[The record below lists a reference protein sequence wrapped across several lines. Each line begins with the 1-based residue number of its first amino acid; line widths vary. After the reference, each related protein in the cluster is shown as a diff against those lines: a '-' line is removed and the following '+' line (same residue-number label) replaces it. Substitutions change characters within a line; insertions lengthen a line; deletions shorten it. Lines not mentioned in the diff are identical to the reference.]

1 MKRQGRWGLAALALL
16 LALPGCGSPQAEPS
30 EPGETSGVQQEQ
42 ETAPGSV
49 PEAPEDPTHF
59 YEEVQENLL
68 IDAEVTGPPE
78 GVVPK
83 VYEGIMKSF
92 TKEEI
97 DAFLAWNGDAVA
109 EITWDGE
116 QDQSYVY
123 SGTCRSGSIFGM
135 DIGLNND
142 FPLGFSYVNWDKNER
157 FSSYP
162 IYSTETMYEQGP
174 SNYIAELF
182 TEPEDMSFATAEEAE
197 AEVREALETLHLGEL
212 KLNRTLYV
220 SHTRMEQAG
229 EVLQGEEWTR
239 MGKGGSEVTYPQWD
253 DWDETDDCYLFEFFS
268 SADGIPMTHREWD
281 GTTVS
286 YCPNSIVVWYTGDGI
301 VCLSV
306 LYPWTFGKIVE
317 EPERIV
323 SAGDALLVAR
333 EKYANIISTQS
344 RVIEKV
350 ELTYVYEQDGDGWVL
365 RPVWEVVIRQKASEM
380 IPFDTFSYVRV
391 DAVTGEEM

>member
-30 EPGETSGVQQEQ
+30 KPGETTGVQQEQ

-49 PEAPEDPTHF
+49 PEAPEDSTHF

-123 SGTCRSGSIFGM
+123 SGTCQSGSIFGM

-301 VCLSV
+301 VELDV
-306 LYPWTFGKIVE
+306 LYPWIFGDVVE
-317 EPERIV
+317 EPEEIV
-323 SAGDALLVAR
+323 SAGDA
-333 EKYANIISTQS
+333 
-344 RVIEKV
+344 
-350 ELTYVYEQDGDGWVL
+350 
-365 RPVWEVVIRQKASEM
+365 
-380 IPFDTFSYVRV
+380 
-391 DAVTGEEM
+391 